1 MLKGT
6 PVAPGIVVGRVHKY
20 RRGFSVVKR
29 MELRAAAVKAEI
41 EKFRRACR
49 QAGEE
54 IMAIEKTIRRQL
66 PRGGEAPFEAHRLM
80 LKDPAFAGRI
90 EEEIASRRLN
100 ASFLVRSLL
109 DEYERKFAALDNR
122 LMRERINDIQ
132 DVGERIIRNLKGEI
146 QPSLSDDGERVILVA
161 RELSP
166 SETTN
171 LLKKRVIGLA
181 TDIGGATSHW
191 AIVARALRIPTV
203 VGLGRLCESTQDG
216 DLVILDA
223 LRGTVIRNPSAAQV
237 KRYRGLERA
246 WRGEERSLRRLR
258 SLPAR
263 TRDGERV
270 SLMVNIEMPEEMGA
284 VDEYG
289 ADGVGLYRTEF
300 LFVDG
305 APGEEEQ
312 FRVYRELA
320 RKMKKRPAI
329 IRTLD
334 VGGDK
339 FISKLGL
346 HDERNPFLGLRAI
359 RLCLSDRKLFETQ
372 LRAVLRASH
381 YGNIKLMF
389 PLISG
394 LAELRQALAV
404 LAKTKRQ
411 LERKGLP
418 FDRAMQVGV
427 MIEVPSAALIAPALA
442 RLVDFFSIGS
452 NDLIQYTL
460 AVDRSNE
467 AISYLYEP
475 LHPGVLKLLEMTVA
489 AAKQAD
495 ITVSICGEMASD
507 PGIVPLLLGMGF
519 DALSVVPAAVP
530 EVKQAIR
537 SLDARKTR
545 RVIGKILRNER
556 PELIRRQLEKRVRAA
571 RRKYGVSYGRG
582 K

>member
-582 K
+582 R